1 VSKVA
6 SEKHWRRLVFRWT
19 ALKGLAAIVLFLV
32 LALIIEFFIVAFFSS
47 SGLADQF
54 LLTKILRIPGTS
66 SSFTITVS
74 PLYHLIP
81 LGAIFVL
88 VSSWT
93 YLTRYLAVIPRRVRP
108 LKTTRPP
115 TKKYPKAKKRRF
127 KSFGRFSRWV
137 SKKLQRASWV
147 FRGFY
152 LRVSRALL
160 RVRGISYVV
169 ERLFFARAAIRS
181 AVIVLVV
188 FLISALGLYLLTY
201 PTLIYDLA
209 VGLHKGNL
217 AFHGFVLKT
226 IEMTTGLRHV
236 FSPVNNVL
244 TTTALGFYTAF
255 EGFGASFTQPLITLD
270 LVSKY
275 TLCQNFAAWISA
287 LIAWIYGQYSAR
299 TYHRR
304 SR

>member
-1 VSKVA
+1 MSKVA

-19 ALKGLAAIVLFLV
+19 ARKGLAAIVLFLG
-32 LALIIEFFIVAFFSS
+32 LALIMEFIIVAFFSS
-47 SGLADQF
+47 FGLADQF
-54 LLTKILRIPGTS
+54 LLTKDLQIPGTG

-81 LGAIFVL
+81 LGVMLVL

-93 YLTRYLAVIPRRVRP
+93 YLTRYLAVVPRKAKP
-108 LKTTRPP
+108 LKTMRSP
-115 TKKYPKAKKRRF
+115 TKKYPKAKRRRL
-127 KSFGRFSRWV
+127 KSFGRFSRWIG
-137 SKKLQRASWV
+137 KKLQRASWV
-147 FRGFY
+147 FKGSYR
-152 LRVSRALL
+152 RVSRALL

-181 AVIVLVV
+181 ALVVLLV
-188 FLISALGLYLLTY
+188 FLISVLGLYLLAY

-226 IEMTTGLRHV
+226 IEMTAGLRHI

-244 TTTALGFYTAF
+244 ASAALGFYTAF
-255 EGFGASFTQPLITLD
+255 EGFGASFTQPLIALD
-270 LVSKY
+270 LTWKY
-275 TLCQNFAAWISA
+275 ALCQNFAAWISA
-287 LIAWIYGQYSAR
+287 LIAWVYGQYTAR